1 MVELVR
7 LYSNLS
13 RDASHLRRVRSAT
26 SSPRSAEGPRR
37 QPRQYQ
43 RRLSV
48 TEIRKLIKAY
58 KHQDSVTELAK
69 QFGIHRL
76 TVTALLRRHGVE
88 QRPVGLAPT
97 EIPEAASLYGQGWS
111 LVRLGEAFGVDASTV
126 WRALRAAGVVMRHP
140 GQSRQGRY

>member
-1 MVELVR
+1 
-7 LYSNLS
+7 
-13 RDASHLRRVRSAT
+13 
-26 SSPRSAEGPRR
+26 
-37 QPRQYQ
+37 
-43 RRLSV
+43 V

-88 QRPVGLAPT
+88 QRPVGLTPT

-126 WRALRAAGVVMRHP
+126 WRALRAAGVVMRPP

>member
-1 MVELVR
+1 VELVR

-48 TEIRKLIKAY
+48 TEIRKLIKAN
-58 KHQDSVTELAK
+58 KHQVELAK

-88 QRPVGLAPT
+88 QRPVGLTPT